1 VIERTAGFNSL
12 FRFGETMLTRKSL
25 CCLLGVL
32 LAAAEAMAQQPQPDY
47 TKPRSHFPNFIAP
60 YSGRTVEKASV
71 ANSTRAAE
79 SLADGKLRL
88 SLSDA
93 IALAL
98 ENNLDLAI
106 ARYNLQIADTDI
118 LRTKAGADARGVASG
133 LVQGTPGGGIGGFG
147 SGAPGAGAGGTSG
160 GAGGAGTGAGG
171 LVQST
176 IGTGAPVQS
185 YDPALTSIA
194 QIEHAIF
201 PLTNTVTTG
210 TPQFN
215 QNSATVNFNYNQA
228 WATGTSLQVGVNND
242 RVTSNSL
249 FETLVPAITS
259 SFRATVRQRLL
270 SGFGL
275 GPNTRFIRIAKN
287 NREISDIAFR
297 NQVVATV
304 TQIQN
309 IYWDLVNAAEEL
321 KVRQR
326 SVALAQKTL
335 DDNRKQA
342 ELQAIAPIEVMRAES
357 ELDARRQEL
366 ITAETAFQL
375 QQLLMKN
382 AVMRDVAAPAIAAA
396 EVIPTDT
403 MTVAQTEPVVPTQDL
418 IADALAHRP
427 ELAQA
432 RIDLTNREITRK
444 AARNALLPAV
454 DLVAFYG
461 GTGQAGVQN
470 PFLADVPPTPL
481 PSTGFSEAFRRG
493 FNGSSPDYAV
503 GFQMNIPLRNR
514 AAQADQVRSELEY
527 RQAELRYQQL
537 QNQIR
542 IEVQNAQFAVT
553 QNRARVESAR
563 KARDLAQR
571 TYEIEQKKLALGAST
586 SLSLLQVGRDLALA
600 ESNLVAATTTY
611 QKSRVELDRV
621 IGTTLEHN
629 GISMDD
635 AELGH
640 VRNMPVIPGVATT
653 TDR

>member
-1 VIERTAGFNSL
+1 L
-12 FRFGETMLTRKSL
+12 F
-25 CCLLGVL
+25 
-32 LAAAEAMAQQPQPDY
+32 
-47 TKPRSHFPNFIAP
+47 AP
-60 YSGRTVEKASV
+60 YTGRTVQKASV
-71 ANSTRAAE
+71 ANSPKTKQE
-79 SLADGKLRL
+79 IVDGKLRL

-118 LRTKAGADARGVASG
+118 LRTKAGAAARGVASG
-133 LVQGTPGGGIGGFG
+133 LVQGTPGGGVGGFG
-147 SGAPGAGAGGTSG
+147 TGAPGAGAGGTSG

-171 LVQST
+171 IVQST

-185 YDPALTSIA
+185 YDPNL
-194 QIEHAIF
+194 QGGFQVEHAAF

-210 TPQFN
+210 TALLQ
-215 QNSATVNFNYNQA
+215 QNTTTANFDYTQA
-228 WATGTSLQVGVNND
+228 WATGTSLDVGLNNS
-242 RVTSNSL
+242 RLTTNSL
-249 FETLVPAITS
+249 FETLVPALQS

-275 GPNTRFIRIAKN
+275 GPNLRFIRIAKN

-297 NQVVATV
+297 DQVIATV

-321 KVRQR
+321 KVQQR
-326 SVALAQKTL
+326 SVALAEKTL
-335 DDNRKQA
+335 EDNRKQA
-342 ELQAIAPIEVMRAES
+342 ELQAIAPIEVMRAEA
-357 ELDARRQEL
+357 ELDQRKQEL

-382 AVMRDVAAPAIAAA
+382 AIMRDVSAPEIANA

-403 MTVAQTEPVVPTQDL
+403 MAIAANEPVVPTQDL
-418 IADALAHRP
+418 VAEALAHRP

-444 AARNALLPAV
+444 AARNALLPTV
-454 DLVAFYG
+454 DAVAFYG
-461 GTGQAGVQN
+461 GSGQAGVQN
-470 PFLADVPPTPL
+470 PSLAPGVIDTPIA
-481 PSTGFSEAFRRG
+481 PTGFIDAFRQS

-503 GFQMNIPLRNR
+503 GVQMNIPLRNR

-553 QNRARVESAR
+553 QNRAKVDSAR

-571 TYEIEQKKLALGAST
+571 TYDIEQKKLALGAST
-586 SLSLLQVGRDLALA
+586 SLTLLQVGRDLAVA
-600 ESNLVAATTTY
+600 ELNLVTAMTTY
-611 QKSRVELDRV
+611 EKSRVELDRV
-621 IGTTLEHN
+621 IGSTLDHN

-635 AELGH
+635 AETGK
-640 VRNMPVIPGVATT
+640 VNSAPVVPGVAKTES
-653 TDR
+653 R